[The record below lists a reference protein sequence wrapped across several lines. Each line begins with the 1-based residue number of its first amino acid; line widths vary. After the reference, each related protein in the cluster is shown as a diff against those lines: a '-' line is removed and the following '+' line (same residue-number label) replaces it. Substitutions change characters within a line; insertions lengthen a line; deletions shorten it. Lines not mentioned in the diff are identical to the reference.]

1 MNFVLWV
8 ITCWI
13 LIHIIDQQSKFRKET
28 MAIAQEIKDLL
39 VEQKAVIEEVAGDI
53 AELIAKLETGLTA
66 DEATE
71 VYNALKANVEKL
83 KEAAAVV
90 AEPAPEEPPVEG

>member
-1 MNFVLWV
+1 MDFILWLIAFFVL
-8 ITCWI
+8 I
-13 LIHIIDQQSKFRKET
+13 LIIKQSKINKEL

-66 DEATE
+66 DEAQE
-71 VYNALKANVEKL
+71 VYTALKANVDKL
-83 KEAAAVV
+83 KEAAAIVP
-90 AEPAPEEPPVEG
+90 EPDPEEPVEG